1 MFAKTLI
8 TVSVLL
14 FTVLPPFVDFGES
27 HVRHPDWTRHA
38 RFHTAWLVLEN
49 AMLGL
54 LALALIWYQG
64 TNTKLLIAGGI
75 STLVLGGFMLATLFM
90 PLYSGALSDPGPGE
104 VFHESGGI
112 DLNLAVFGAGFILS
126 LAGVVLAYL
135 GI

>member
-1 MFAKTLI
+1 MIAKILI
-8 TVSVLL
+8 TIPLL
-14 FTVLPPFVDFGES
+14 MFTVLPPLVDFGES

-49 AMLGL
+49 SMVGL

-75 STLVLGGFMLATLFM
+75 STLVLGGFMLATLLI

-104 VFHESGGI
+104 VPHGPRGI
-112 DLNLAVFGAGFILS
+112 DLNLAVFGIGFLLS
-126 LAGVVLAYL
+126 LAGLILAYL

>member
-1 MFAKTLI
+1 MFAKFLV
-8 TVSVLL
+8 TVAVLM
-14 FTVLPPFVDFGES
+14 FTVLPPLVDFGES
-27 HVRHPDWTRHA
+27 HVRHPDWTGHA

-49 AMLGL
+49 SMLGL

-64 TNTKLLIAGGI
+64 TMTKLLIAGWI

-104 VFHESGGI
+104 VPQEPRGI

-126 LAGVVLAYL
+126 LAGLILAYL